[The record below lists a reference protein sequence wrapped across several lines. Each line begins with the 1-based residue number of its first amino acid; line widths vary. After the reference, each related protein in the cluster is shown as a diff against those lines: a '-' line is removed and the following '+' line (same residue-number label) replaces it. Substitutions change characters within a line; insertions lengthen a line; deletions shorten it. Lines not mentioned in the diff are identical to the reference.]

1 VTTGFCSSLQHRA
14 GITLLRLA
22 LTTTF
27 AILLTFCAQGQ
38 TASRTTST
46 IVSGIAHDPSGSVVV
61 GARIEFTSSNAN
73 IHAAAQTNSVG
84 RFRMDV
90 DIAAASG
97 TISATASGFVPLQVA
112 WNHETQLDLIL
123 HPRYDSNNQHVLV
136 TATRIDTALEDSPAD
151 SVTIS
156 TQNLDTTPALALDD
170 VLRDVPGFDLFR
182 RNSSRTA
189 NPGTQ
194 GVSMRGLGASGAS
207 RALVLVDDVPLN
219 DPFGGWVYWDRVARQ
234 SIRSVEVLRG
244 GAGASLYGST
254 AMGGVIQFRTREPE
268 TPSFALEGSLGNES
282 TPELSFW
289 TGAKIGHWNAALSG
303 DFFRTNG
310 YILVPEPERGTVDVP
325 ANSRHALT
333 ALDLG
338 RHFGDFSKV
347 FVRGSYFGEG
357 RHNGTVIQTNGTR
370 IADFASGWDYENKRV
385 GTLSARLFGLYE
397 SYDQLFSSVSANRN
411 QEFLTDNQ
419 RVPSQMIGGNAQWSR
434 PIGRVE
440 TLVAGFEMRGVGGSS
455 NEALFSSGSPTGT
468 SLSGGEERTVR
479 AFGEDILQFGSQLV
493 ANLSFGYDHWS
504 DINARLI
511 TIKPSGTVFT
521 PYANRSSDAFNPR
534 ASLLYHWRHGTSFT
548 ASGYRAFRVPTLNEL
563 YRSFRQGN
571 VFTQNNP
578 ALVAERLTGV
588 EAGVRQS
595 LLSDR
600 LNLRGT
606 FFWNDLNDAV
616 VNVTLDAQSN
626 PILRQ
631 KQNVGSILSTGL
643 NLDGEFHVNRSLLFS
658 GGYQYAHSVI
668 SNYTAPPDVQTQ
680 NPSLVGKWVPEVPH
694 QQFTLQ
700 TMYSNPK
707 IVSVT
712 VQGLFVGQ
720 AFDDDLNQ
728 YRLDKY
734 FTVNV
739 YLSHNFGKGFEGFA
753 AAENLFNTRYASAA
767 TPVITLGPPLLAR
780 IGFRYQFPKPR

>member
-1 VTTGFCSSLQHRA
+1 MNKARPPLTDSAR
-14 GITLLRLA
+14 ITAFRLA
-22 LTTTF
+22 RTLAGCLAFALSSYAQVASTTVTGV
-27 AILLTFCAQGQ
+27 IED
-38 TASRTTST
+38 S
-46 IVSGIAHDPSGSVVV
+46 SGAVVV
-61 GARIEFTSSNAN
+61 AARVQFASGNYQVET
-73 IHAAAQTNSVG
+73 QTNSAG
-84 RFRMDV
+84 QFHL
-90 DIAAASG
+90 DIAAVSG
-97 TISATASGFVPLQVA
+97 TLSATAPGFLPLQLA
-112 WNHETQLDLIL
+112 WNRETQLKLVL
-123 HPRYDSNNQHVLV
+123 HPQYEANTQHVLV

-156 TQNLDTTPALALDD
+156 IQNLEQTPALTLDD

-207 RALVLVDDVPLN
+207 RALVLVDEVPLN
-219 DPFGGWVYWDRVARQ
+219 DPFGGWVYWDRVARE
-234 SIRSVEVLRG
+234 SINSVEVVRG
-244 GAGASLYGST
+244 GGGASLYGST

-268 TPSFALEGSLGNES
+268 TPAFSVEGSWGNEN

-289 TGAKIGHWNAALSG
+289 TGTRIGPWNAALSG

-310 YILVPEPERGTVDVP
+310 YILVPEPERGSVDVP

-338 RHFGDFSKV
+338 RHFGDLSKV

-357 RHNGTVIQTNGTR
+357 RHNGTPIQTNGTR
-370 IADFASGWDYENKRV
+370 IADFASGWDYEDKPI
-385 GTLSARLFGLYE
+385 GTLTARFFALYE
-397 SYDQLFSSVSANRN
+397 SYDQLFSAVAANRN
-411 QEFLTDNQ
+411 SEFLTDNQ
-419 RVPSQMIGGNAQWSR
+419 RVPSEMIGGNAQWSR
-434 PIGRVE
+434 PIGRVQ
-440 TLVAGFEMRGVGGSS
+440 TLVAGFEMRAVGGSS
-455 NEALFSSGSPTGT
+455 NEALFSGGNPTGT
-468 SLSGGEERTVR
+468 SFSGGEERTVR
-479 AFGEDILQFGSQLV
+479 AFGEDILQLGSRFV

-521 PYANRSSDAFNPR
+521 PYADRSSDAYNPR
-534 ASLLYHWRHGTSFT
+534 ASVLYHLRHGTSFT
-548 ASGYRAFRVPTLNEL
+548 ASGYRAFRAPTLNEL

-600 LNLRGT
+600 FNLRGT
-606 FFWNDLNDAV
+606 FFWNDVNDAV
-616 VNVTLDAQSN
+616 VNVTLNSQSN

-631 KQNVGSILSTGL
+631 KQNVGAILSTGV
-643 NLDGEFHVNRSLLFS
+643 NLDGEFRVNRSLQFS

-668 SNYTAPPDVQTQ
+668 SSYTAPADVQTQ
-680 NPSLVGKWVPEVPH
+680 NPSLVGLWVPEVPH

-700 TMYSNPK
+700 KIYSNPK
-707 IVSVT
+707 IVTAT

-728 YRLDKY
+728 Y
-734 FTVNV
+734 
-739 YLSHNFGKGFEGFA
+739 GWI
-753 AAENLFNTRYASAA
+753 NTS
-767 TPVITLGPPLLAR
+767 P
-780 IGFRYQFPKPR
+780 

>member
-1 VTTGFCSSLQHRA
+1 MTTGFLSPLRHRA
-14 GITLLRLA
+14 IVAFSRLA
-22 LTTTF
+22 LAT
-27 AILLTFCAQGQ
+27 ACVILLTLCAQGR
-38 TASRTTST
+38 TASQTQST
-46 IVSGIAHDPSGSVVV
+46 IVAGTVHDPSGAVVV
-61 GARIEFTSSNAN
+61 GARIEFTSGN
-73 IHAAAQTNSVG
+73 IHATAQTNAVG
-84 RFRMDV
+84 QFRFEVEVDV
-90 DIAAASG
+90 AATSG
-97 TISATASGFVPLQVA
+97 TISATASGFLPLQVT
-112 WNHETQLDLIL
+112 WNHETQLKLVL
-123 HPRYDSNNQHVLV
+123 HPQYEANNQQVLV

-156 TQNLDTTPALALDD
+156 TENLDTTPALALDD

-219 DPFGGWVYWDRVARQ
+219 DPFGGWVYWDRVARE

-254 AMGGVIQFRTREPE
+254 AMGGVIQFRTREPG
-268 TPSFALEGSLGNES
+268 TPTFAVEGSLGNEN

-310 YILVPEPERGTVDVP
+310 YILVPEPERGAVDVP

-338 RHFGDFSKV
+338 RHFGDFGKV

-385 GTLSARLFGLYE
+385 GTLSARIFGLYE
-397 SYDQLFSSVSANRN
+397 SYDQLFSSISADRS

-479 AFGEDILQFGSQLV
+479 AFGEDILQLGSRLV

-511 TIKPSGTVFT
+511 TIKPSGTVFA

-548 ASGYRAFRVPTLNEL
+548 ASGYRAFRAPTLNEL

-571 VFTQNNP
+571 AFTENNP

-600 LNLRGT
+600 FNLRGT
-606 FFWNDLNDAV
+606 FFWNDVTDAI
-616 VNVTLDAQSN
+616 VNVTLNTTPSL
-626 PILRQ
+626 ITRQ
-631 KQNVGSILSTGL
+631 KQNVGAILSTGL
-643 NLDGEFHVNRSLLFS
+643 NLDGEFHVNRSLQFS

-668 SNYTAPPDVQTQ
+668 SSYTAPADVQTQ

-707 IVSVT
+707 IVTAT

-780 IGFRYQFPKPR
+780 IGFRYQFPKR

>member
-1 VTTGFCSSLQHRA
+1 VTTGFLSPLRHRA
-14 GITLLRLA
+14 IVAFSRLA
-22 LTTTF
+22 LAT
-27 AILLTFCAQGQ
+27 ACVILLTLCAQGR
-38 TASRTTST
+38 TASQTQST
-46 IVSGIAHDPSGSVVV
+46 IVAGTVHDPSGAVVV
-61 GARIEFTSSNAN
+61 GARIEFTSGN
-73 IHAAAQTNSVG
+73 IHATAQTNAVG
-84 RFRMDV
+84 QFRFEVEVDV
-90 DIAAASG
+90 AATSG
-97 TISATASGFVPLQVA
+97 TISATASGFLPLQVT
-112 WNHETQLDLIL
+112 WNHETQLKLVL
-123 HPRYDSNNQHVLV
+123 HPQYEANNQQVLV

-156 TQNLDTTPALALDD
+156 TENLDTTPALTLDD

-219 DPFGGWVYWDRVARQ
+219 DPFGGWVYWDRVARE

-254 AMGGVIQFRTREPE
+254 AMGGVIQFRTREPG
-268 TPSFALEGSLGNES
+268 TPTFAVEGSLGNEN

-310 YILVPEPERGTVDVP
+310 YILVPEPERGAVDVP

-338 RHFGDFSKV
+338 RHFGDFGKV

-385 GTLSARLFGLYE
+385 GTLSARIFGLYE
-397 SYDQLFSSVSANRN
+397 SYDQLFSSISADRS

-479 AFGEDILQFGSQLV
+479 AFGEDILQLGSRLV

-511 TIKPSGTVFT
+511 TIKPSGTVFA

-548 ASGYRAFRVPTLNEL
+548 ASGYRAFRAPTLNEL

-571 VFTQNNP
+571 AFTENNP

-600 LNLRGT
+600 FNLRGT
-606 FFWNDLNDAV
+606 FFWNDVTDAI
-616 VNVTLDAQSN
+616 VNVTLNTTPSL
-626 PILRQ
+626 ITRQ
-631 KQNVGSILSTGL
+631 KQNVGAILSTGL
-643 NLDGEFHVNRSLLFS
+643 NLDGEFRVNRSLQFS

-668 SNYTAPPDVQTQ
+668 SSYTAPADVQTQ

-707 IVSVT
+707 IVTAT

-780 IGFRYQFPKPR
+780 IGFRYQFPKR

>member
-1 VTTGFCSSLQHRA
+1 VTTGFLSPLRHRA
-14 GITLLRLA
+14 IVAFSRLA
-22 LTTTF
+22 LAT
-27 AILLTFCAQGQ
+27 ACVILLTLCAQGR
-38 TASRTTST
+38 TASQTQST
-46 IVSGIAHDPSGSVVV
+46 IVAGTVHDPSGAVVV
-61 GARIEFTSSNAN
+61 GARIEFTSGN
-73 IHAAAQTNSVG
+73 IHATAQTNAVG
-84 RFRMDV
+84 QFRFEVEVDV
-90 DIAAASG
+90 AATSG
-97 TISATASGFVPLQVA
+97 TISATASGFLPLQVT
-112 WNHETQLDLIL
+112 WNHETQLKLVL
-123 HPRYDSNNQHVLV
+123 HPQYEANNQHVLV

-156 TQNLDTTPALALDD
+156 TENLDTTPALTLDD

-219 DPFGGWVYWDRVARQ
+219 DPFGGWVYWDRVARE

-254 AMGGVIQFRTREPE
+254 AMGGVIQFRTREPG
-268 TPSFALEGSLGNES
+268 TPTFAVEGSLGNEN

-310 YILVPEPERGTVDVP
+310 YILVPEPERGAVDVP

-338 RHFGDFSKV
+338 RHFGDFGKV

-385 GTLSARLFGLYE
+385 GTLSARIFGLYE
-397 SYDQLFSSVSANRN
+397 SYDQLFSSISADRS

-419 RVPSQMIGGNAQWSR
+419 RVPSQTIGGNAQWSR

-479 AFGEDILQFGSQLV
+479 AFGEDILQLGSRLV

-511 TIKPSGTVFT
+511 TIKPSGTVFA

-548 ASGYRAFRVPTLNEL
+548 ASGYRAFRAPTLNEL

-571 VFTQNNP
+571 AFTENNP

-600 LNLRGT
+600 FNLRGT
-606 FFWNDLNDAV
+606 FFWNDVNDAI
-616 VNVTLDAQSN
+616 VNVTLNTAPSL
-626 PILRQ
+626 ITRQ
-631 KQNVGSILSTGL
+631 KQNVGAILSTGL
-643 NLDGEFHVNRSLLFS
+643 NLDGEFHVNRSLQFS

-668 SNYTAPPDVQTQ
+668 SSYTAPADVQTQ

-707 IVSVT
+707 IVTAT

-780 IGFRYQFPKPR
+780 IGFRYQFPKR

>member
-1 VTTGFCSSLQHRA
+1 MTGFLSPLRHRA
-14 GITLLRLA
+14 IAAFSRAALA
-22 LTTTF
+22 T
-27 AILLTFCAQGQ
+27 ACAALLTLSAQSQ
-38 TASRTTST
+38 TASQATST
-46 IVSGIAHDPSGSVVV
+46 TVTGIVQDPSGAVLV
-61 GARIEFTSSNAN
+61 GARIEFTNGK
-73 IHAAAQTNSVG
+73 IHAAAQTNAVG
-84 RFRMDV
+84 QFRFEVEVDV
-90 DIAAASG
+90 AATSG
-97 TISATASGFVPLQVA
+97 TITATASGFIPVQVT
-112 WNHETQLDLIL
+112 WNHDTQLKLVL
-123 HPRYDSNNQHVLV
+123 HPQYETHNQQVLV
-136 TATRIDTALEDSPAD
+136 TATRIATALEDSPAD

-156 TQNLDTTPALALDD
+156 TETLDTTPALALDD

-219 DPFGGWVYWDRVARQ
+219 DPFGGWVYWDRVARE
-234 SIRSVEVLRG
+234 SVRSVEVLRG
-244 GAGASLYGST
+244 GAGASLYGTT

-268 TPSFALEGSLGNES
+268 TPTFAVEGSLGDEN

-289 TGAKIGHWNAALSG
+289 TGTKIGHWNAALSG

-310 YILVPEPERGTVDVP
+310 YILVPEPERGAVDVP
-325 ANSRHALT
+325 ANSRHALA

-338 RHFGDFSKV
+338 RHFGDFGKV

-370 IADFASGWDYENKRV
+370 IADFASGWEYENKRV
-385 GTLSARLFGLYE
+385 GTLSARIFGLYE
-397 SYDQLFSSVSANRN
+397 SYDQLFSSVSADRN

-440 TLVAGFEMRGVGGSS
+440 TLVAGFDMRGVGGSS

-479 AFGEDILQFGSQLV
+479 AFGEDILQFGSRLV

-511 TIKPSGTVFT
+511 TIKPSGTVLT
-521 PYANRSSDAFNPR
+521 RYANRNSDAFNPR

-548 ASGYRAFRVPTLNEL
+548 ASGYRAFRAPTLNEL

-571 VFTQNNP
+571 VFTENNP
-578 ALVAERLTGV
+578 ALVAERLTGA

-600 LNLRGT
+600 FNLRGT
-606 FFWNDLNDAV
+606 FFWNDVNDAI
-616 VNVTLDAQSN
+616 VNVTLDAQSS

-643 NLDGEFHVNRSLLFS
+643 NLDGEFRANQSLQFS

-668 SNYTAPPDVQTQ
+668 SSYTAPADVQTQ

-700 TMYSNPK
+700 TIYSNPK
-707 IVSVT
+707 IATAT

-767 TPVITLGPPLLAR
+767 IPVITLGPPLLAR
-780 IGFRYQFPKPR
+780 IGFRYQFPKR

>member
-1 VTTGFCSSLQHRA
+1 MTTGFCSSLQHRA

-219 DPFGGWVYWDRVARQ
+219 DPFGGWVYWDRVARE

-244 GAGASLYGST
+244 GAGASLYGTT

-268 TPSFALEGSLGNES
+268 TPTFAVEGSLGNEN

-289 TGAKIGHWNAALSG
+289 TGTNIGRWNAALSG

-310 YILVPEPERGTVDVP
+310 YILVPEPERGAVDVP

-338 RHFGDFSKV
+338 RHFGDFGKV
-347 FVRGSYFGEG
+347 FVRGSYFDEG

-370 IADFASGWDYENKRV
+370 IADFASGWDYGNKSV
-385 GTLSARLFGLYE
+385 GTLSARVFGLYE

-434 PIGRVE
+434 SVGRVE

-455 NEALFSSGSPTGT
+455 NEALFSGGSPTGT
-468 SLSGGEERTVR
+468 SFSGGEERTVR
-479 AFGEDILQFGSQLV
+479 AFGEDILQLGSRLV

-511 TIKPSGTVFT
+511 TIKPGGTVFT
-521 PYANRSSDAFNPR
+521 PYASRSSDAFNPR

-548 ASGYRAFRVPTLNEL
+548 ASGYRAFRAPTLNEL

-571 VFTQNNP
+571 VFTENNP

-595 LLSDR
+595 FLSDR
-600 LNLRGT
+600 FNLRGT

-668 SNYTAPPDVQTQ
+668 SNYTAPADVQTQ

-707 IVSVT
+707 IVTAT

-780 IGFRYQFPKPR
+780 IGFRYRFPKR

>member
-1 VTTGFCSSLQHRA
+1 VTTGFLSPLRHRA
-14 GITLLRLA
+14 IVAFSRLA
-22 LTTTF
+22 LAT
-27 AILLTFCAQGQ
+27 ACVILLTLCAQGR
-38 TASRTTST
+38 TASQTQST
-46 IVSGIAHDPSGSVVV
+46 IVAGTVHDPSGAVVV
-61 GARIEFTSSNAN
+61 GARIEFTSGN
-73 IHAAAQTNSVG
+73 IHATAQTNAVG
-84 RFRMDV
+84 QFRFEVEVDV
-90 DIAAASG
+90 AATSG
-97 TISATASGFVPLQVA
+97 TISATASGFLPLQVT
-112 WNHETQLDLIL
+112 WNHETQLKLVL
-123 HPRYDSNNQHVLV
+123 HPQYEANNQHVLV

-156 TQNLDTTPALALDD
+156 TENLDTTPALALDD

-219 DPFGGWVYWDRVARQ
+219 DPFGGWVYWDRVARE

-254 AMGGVIQFRTREPE
+254 AMGGVIQFRTREPG
-268 TPSFALEGSLGNES
+268 TPTFAVEGSLGNEN

-310 YILVPEPERGTVDVP
+310 YILVPEPERGAVDVP

-338 RHFGDFSKV
+338 RHFGDFGKV

-385 GTLSARLFGLYE
+385 GTLSARIFGLYE
-397 SYDQLFSSVSANRN
+397 SYDQLFSSISADRS

-419 RVPSQMIGGNAQWSR
+419 RVPSQTIGGNAQWSR

-479 AFGEDILQFGSQLV
+479 AFGEDILQLGSRLV

-511 TIKPSGTVFT
+511 TIKPSGTVFA

-548 ASGYRAFRVPTLNEL
+548 ASGYRAFRAPTLNEL

-571 VFTQNNP
+571 AFTENNP

-600 LNLRGT
+600 FNLRGT
-606 FFWNDLNDAV
+606 FFWNDVNDAI
-616 VNVTLDAQSN
+616 VNVTLNTAPSL
-626 PILRQ
+626 ITRQ
-631 KQNVGSILSTGL
+631 KQNVGAILSTGL
-643 NLDGEFHVNRSLLFS
+643 NLDGEFHVNRSLQFS

-668 SNYTAPPDVQTQ
+668 SSYTAPADVQTQ

-707 IVSVT
+707 IVTAT

-780 IGFRYQFPKPR
+780 IGFRFQFPKR